1 MANVLSYINTGSV
14 SSGGATAIPGAWCRP
29 QHKPTCCVAITGAN
43 SCCICVPTSATCFI
57 IEMWG
62 QGGGGAGGC
71 CCGVGSYGGQGGSY
85 GWVTCTTSAT
95 NQILCACV
103 CQCSCMNC
111 DTICSGSG
119 GQFSRVYQCNSP
131 NTTWCV
137 CGGCPGIWCCSPTSP
152 SPWCYQG
159 STVVSNASVNKY
171 NTYKFL
177 SCYSGLLAG
186 TVSSTAATGSAL
198 NLQSCAAQSI
208 TPTAISYTGCCASV
222 PVNTSVVSGWNTT
235 NMWGALCACT
245 CFTSPYVWLGAC
257 GWSDVGL
264 SATPYSCLN
273 SVQAQT
279 GGIPNSACGT
289 GVGVGGAAYAGGDQ
303 AYQPTMIG
311 CCFSPACW
319 VQHGNFPGGGGM
331 SAWTQTAQ
339 GGGGFGGQGLILIS
353 WC

>member
-1 MANVLSYINTGSV
+1 MAAQAKTKHINVSQEEVDKFNELAHKWWDEGSEFKPLHDIN
-14 SSGGATAIPGAWCRP
+14 PLRLD
-29 QHKPTCCVAITGAN
+29 
-43 SCCICVPTSATCFI
+43 FI
-57 IEMWG
+57 HQKINLKNKKVLDVG
-62 QGGGGAGGC
+62 CGGG
-71 CCGVGSYGGQGGSY
+71 
-85 GWVTCTTSAT
+85 
-95 NQILCACV
+95 ILSESMAKL
-103 CQCSCMNC
+103 
-111 DTICSGSG
+111 G
-119 GQFSRVYQCNSP
+119 
-131 NTTWCV
+131 
-137 CGGCPGIWCCSPTSP
+137 
-152 SPWCYQG
+152 
-159 STVVSNASVNKY
+159 
-171 NTYKFL
+171 
-177 SCYSGLLAG
+177 
-186 TVSSTAATGSAL
+186 
-198 NLQSCAAQSI
+198 AQSI

-245 CFTSPYVWLGAC
+245 CFTSPYVWVGAC